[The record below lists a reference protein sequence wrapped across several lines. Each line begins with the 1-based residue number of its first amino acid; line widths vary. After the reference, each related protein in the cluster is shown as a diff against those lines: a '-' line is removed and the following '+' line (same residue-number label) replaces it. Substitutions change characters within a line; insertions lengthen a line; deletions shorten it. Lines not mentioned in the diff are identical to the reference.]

1 MTDLADDNDP
11 RAGTESSHP
20 HDPAAIGPPES
31 STHTASLDRR
41 RYAERHPDRV
51 RQSRKR
57 YQERHPERVAARL
70 KRWKEANPDKVK
82 AYRERYRENHLEE
95 SRAKNRE
102 RERARQA
109 RLREE
114 KNRREARR
122 AYMRDWYAK
131 NREHYLTYQR
141 EYRAAQKAADPEKYW
156 ETMRERNK
164 RWRDGHRE
172 QENAKLRAKYRDDPD
187 AKAKRAAKYDK
198 THTDEVRARRRA
210 YYAANRERERATQA
224 RYRAREKFRRDAGLP
239 PRHVQR
245 TPREVRLANS
255 AAAEEFFTRP
265 RTGEDIAR
273 LRTEL
278 HTPPELLAAWMRDCK
293 HARAAHH
300 LAEEK
305 AMRARLG
312 DELHTDPTKP
322 TPEEIEEARLDTI
335 AKQINER
342 LRPKAPPRRVHH
354 LDPAA
359 PHPMLQQHSQTGM
372 NR

>member
-11 RAGTESSHP
+11 RVGSEPSHP
-20 HDPAAIGPPES
+20 HNPALVGPPES
-31 STHTASLDRR
+31 STDRAPLGRR
-41 RYAERHPDRV
+41 RYAERQPDRV
-51 RQSRKR
+51 RESRKR
-57 YQERHPERVAARL
+57 YRERHPEKLAARL
-70 KRWKEANPDKVK
+70 KRWKDANPDKVK

-102 RERARQA
+102 RERERQA

-114 KNRREARR
+114 KHRREARR

-141 EYRAAQKAADPEKYW
+141 EYRAAQRAADPEKYR

-164 RWRDGHRE
+164 RWRDGHRA
-172 QENAKLRAKYRDDPD
+172 QENAKLRAKYRDDPEV
-187 AKAKRAAKYDK
+187 KAKRAAKYDK

-210 YYAANRERERATQA
+210 SYAANCERERATQA

-245 TPREVRLANS
+245 TPREVRLANT

-293 HARAAHH
+293 QARAAHH

-305 AMRARLG
+305 EMHARVG
-312 DELHTDPTKP
+312 AELRSAPKPP
-322 TPEEIEEARLDTI
+322 TPEQIEEARLDAI
-335 AKQINER
+335 GKQINEH

-359 PHPMLQQHSQTGM
+359 PHPMLHHPNQTGM